1 MRAIHSILLAL
12 VAVVLAAAVR
22 PRFGGTI
29 TLPLPATVT
38 GIDPTRTSSFAE
50 AMLQPLVFDGLY
62 AWTDRGT
69 LVPGLAQ
76 GDPVPSASRKSFR
89 IKLRPGVR
97 FHDGRPVRP
106 ADVAA
111 SLARTLRSAATR
123 WLLADLDGAAA
134 YAAGPGRGLPDGIA
148 VVSDSEI
155 ELRFVS
161 AVGDPRRLLAAPPA
175 AIVSPSSRPDRPI
188 GTGAFRVG
196 AVAGSRVELRASA
209 DHFAGP
215 PFLDRVVATAPRAR
229 NDEVRAFELG
239 ELWMSFHAA
248 SVYGGVP
255 RGGSRSLRGPPAQ
268 CIALE
273 PVSRFMRDP
282 DARSAV
288 SLAIDRGRLERLSVA
303 PIGIL
308 PASRLP
314 RDLPSARAAIARA
327 SARAGLTG
335 RPRVVLAFDDGDA
348 IASSVVEVLIAS
360 LDDIAVD
367 LQPEPLRRGPGSTV
381 DLRYL
386 TLGPVSP
393 DAVGRVAAALAASS
407 DSSRATALYARGDD
421 RAAEREGTGLHERG
435 SLIVLGLRTPA
446 LHVRPSLTGL
456 RFDVLGRLDFAN
468 TWIAAEGPPR

>member
-1 MRAIHSILLAL
+1 M
-12 VAVVLAAAVR
+12 
-22 PRFGGTI
+22 P
-29 TLPLPATVT
+29 
-38 GIDPTRTSSFAE
+38 
-50 AMLQPLVFDGLY
+50 
-62 AWTDRGT
+62 
-69 LVPGLAQ
+69 
-76 GDPVPSASRKSFR
+76 
-89 IKLRPGVR
+89 RPG
-97 FHDGRPVRP
+97 
-106 ADVAA
+106 
-111 SLARTLRSAATR
+111 
-123 WLLADLDGAAA
+123 
-134 YAAGPGRGLPDGIA
+134 PDGIA

-188 GTGAFRVG
+188 GTGAFRF
-196 AVAGSRVELRASA
+196 APIAGSRVELRASA

-215 PFLDRVVATAPRAR
+215 PFLDRIVATAPRAR

-248 SVYGGVP
+248 SVYGGAP

-308 PASRLP
+308 PAARLP

-335 RPRVVLAFDDGDA
+335 RPRIALAYDDGDA

-360 LDDIAVD
+360 LDDIGVD
-367 LQPEPLRRGPGSTV
+367 LQPEPLRRATTV

-386 TLGPVSP
+386 TFGPVSP

-407 DSSRATALYARGDD
+407 DASRATALYARGDE
-421 RAAEREGTGLHERG
+421 RAAEREGAGLAERG

-456 RFDVLGRLDFAN
+456 RFDALGRLDLSN
-468 TWIAAEGPPR
+468 TWIAAEVPSR